1 MPPTSEL
8 TTLYSSATMVIS
20 TVKITTSMNVKRG
33 TVYNAGVASVVRQ
46 TRHRRCRQERRRQT
60 VRLTPAMANATTA
73 RIMLDTAEP
82 VAAIES
88 LFDASW
94 SGFVPSASPG

>member
-1 MPPTSEL
+1 MQSNN
-8 TTLYSSATMVIS
+8 SSAFNICTNGAVVLGKA
-20 TVKITTSMNVKRG
+20 TAPF
-33 TVYNAGVASVVRQ
+33 VYGKCPLHKLVSPSL
-46 TRHRRCRQERRRQT
+46 HDGLSLSDRQERRRHT
-60 VRLTPAMANATTA
+60 VRLIPTTANATTA